1 MRGGK
6 PPVKREAGMNKVR
19 YWQKDIET
27 IGRRALEELQ
37 LKRLRSGFG
46 RLYRNVPSFRE
57 KCRAAG
63 VTPAAINSLRDIA
76 RIPFTTSD
84 DLRAGYPAG
93 LLATGRDRAIRL
105 HTSSGTTGK
114 PKAIFFSKK
123 DIAQAAELVAR
134 CLTMTGTGSGDVL
147 QNMMTYGLFTGALMM
162 HYGAEKVGAL
172 VIPAGPGN
180 TERQIALM
188 QDFGT
193 TAVHILPSYALYLA
207 TFMQQHGM
215 DPKKALSLKRA
226 YMGAEPYSEKTRLKI
241 EKLFG
246 IDVYNCYGLTE
257 MNGPGVAFECL
268 EKNGLH
274 LWEDNFI
281 VEIVDPVTGEQ
292 LPEGADGE
300 MVLTSLCREAM
311 PVMRYRTRDITRIL
325 GGKCPCG
332 RTHRRISRILGRSDD
347 MIIVRGVNIFPQQI
361 EQVLMGI
368 RGVAQNYQ
376 IVLESLDELTIRVEI
391 ARDMFDGNIEHL
403 LSMKS
408 EIVEK
413 IRSAV
418 LVKPIVELLE
428 PGTLP
433 VTEGKAKRVI
443 DKRTI

>member
-1 MRGGK
+1 MS
-6 PPVKREAGMNKVR
+6 KVR

-37 LKRLRSGFG
+37 LKRLRSSFG
-46 RLYRNVPSFRE
+46 RLYRHVPSFRE

-63 VTPAAINSLRDIA
+63 VSPAAISSLRDIA

-93 LLATGRDRAIRL
+93 LLAVDRNRAIRL

-114 PKAIFFSKK
+114 PKAIFFSKR

-215 DPKKALSLKRA
+215 DPKKDLSLKRA

-281 VEIVDPVTGEQ
+281 VEIVDPVTGQQ
-292 LPEGADGE
+292 LPEGAEGE
-300 MVLTSLCREAM
+300 LVLTSLCREAM

-325 GGKCPCG
+325 AGKCPCG

-403 LSMKS
+403 LSLKS

>member
-1 MRGGK
+1 MK
-6 PPVKREAGMNKVR
+6 ALR
-19 YWQKDIET
+19 YWQKPLET

-37 LKRLRSGFG
+37 LKRLRTSFG
-46 RLYRNVPSFRE
+46 RLYRAIPSWRE
-57 KCRAAG
+57 QCRSAG
-63 VTPAAINSLRDIA
+63 IGPSSIQSLRDAA
-76 RIPFTTSD
+76 RIPFTTSE
-84 DLRAGYPAG
+84 DLRAGYPAN
-93 LLATGRDRAIRL
+93 LLATSRDHAVRL

-114 PKAIFFSKK
+114 PKALFFSKR
-123 DIAQAAELVAR
+123 DLAQAADLMAR
-134 CLTMTGTGSGDVL
+134 CLTMTGTGNSDVL

-180 TERQIALM
+180 TERQISLM
-188 QDFGT
+188 KDFGT

-207 TFMQQHGM
+207 TFMQQQGM
-215 DPKKALSLKRA
+215 DPKNDLFLKRA

-274 LWEDNFI
+274 LWEDNFLM
-281 VEIVDPVTGEQ
+281 EIVDPKTGKQ
-292 LPEGADGE
+292 LPDGE
-300 MVLTSLCREAM
+300 EGELVLTTLCREAM
-311 PVMRYRTRDITRIL
+311 PIMRYRTRDITRIL
-325 GGKCPCG
+325 PGKCPCG

-347 MIIVRGVNIFPQQI
+347 MFIVRGVNIFPQQI

-403 LSMKS
+403 LSMKN
-408 EIVEK
+408 EIIEK
-413 IRSAV
+413 VRSAV
-418 LVKPIVELLE
+418 LVKPVVELLE
-428 PGTLP
+428 AGTLP
-433 VTEGKAKRVI
+433 VTEGKAKRVV
-443 DKRTI
+443 DKRTL

>member
-1 MRGGK
+1 MQGGK
-6 PPVKREAGMNKVR
+6 PPVKRETGMNKVR

-63 VTPAAINSLRDIA
+63 VSPSAINSLRDIT

-84 DLRAGYPAG
+84 DLRAAYPAG
-93 LLATGRDRAIRL
+93 LLAIDRNRAIRL

-147 QNMMTYGLFTGALMM
+147 QNMMTYGLFTGAIMM

-215 DPKKALSLKRA
+215 DPKKSLSLKRA

-241 EKLFG
+241 EKLFD
-246 IDVYNCYGLTE
+246 IDVFNCYGLTE

-311 PVMRYRTRDITRIL
+311 PIMRYRTRDITRIL
-325 GGKCPCG
+325 GGKCSCG

-433 VTEGKAKRVI
+433 ITEGKAKRVV

>member
-1 MRGGK
+1 
-6 PPVKREAGMNKVR
+6 MNKVR

-57 KCRAAG
+57 KCRASG
-63 VTPAAINSLRDIA
+63 VSPAAINSLKDIT

-226 YMGAEPYSEKTRLKI
+226 YMGAEPYSEKTRFKI

-433 VTEGKAKRVI
+433 VTEGKAKRVV